1 MSATMQSTP
10 ELREQISQRKKAA
23 PRRLPVPALVIAV
36 ILLMLLGWQALVW
49 LHLLPTMTP
58 GVLEVFGAIIALVVS
73 PAFWMSLWQSV
84 SAAFTG
90 WIIACVLAI
99 VVGMLVGS
107 NSFARQST
115 SVLLDFGRSFPTL
128 ALIPVVILLL
138 GTSQQM
144 KIIMVVLACFWPV
157 VIQTVQGSKR
167 IDPLVIDVARTYR
180 TPPSLMFFRVRLPSA
195 LPFIATG
202 VRISAAM
209 AILVAVGVE
218 VLSQAPGLG
227 RQITLAQQGQ
237 NWDIAFANLF
247 FAGLF
252 GWAVTLLLAKAERR
266 LLRWNRLGDE

>member
-23 PRRLPVPALVIAV
+23 HRRLPVPVLVIAV
-36 ILLMLLGWQALVW
+36 ILLMLLAWQALVW
-49 LHLLPTMTP
+49 LQLLPTMTP
-58 GVLEVFGAIIALVVS
+58 GVFEVLSAIINLVVS

-84 SAAFTG
+84 SAAFIG
-90 WIIACVLAI
+90 WVIACVLAI
-99 VVGMLVGS
+99 VVGMLIGS

>member
-23 PRRLPVPALVIAV
+23 HRRLPVPVLVIAV
-36 ILLMLLGWQALVW
+36 ILLMLLAWQALVW
-49 LHLLPTMTP
+49 LQLLPTMTP
-58 GVLEVFGAIIALVVS
+58 GVFEVLSAIINLVVS

-84 SAAFTG
+84 SAAFIG
-90 WIIACVLAI
+90 WVIACVLAI
-99 VVGMLVGS
+99 VVGMLIGS

-227 RQITLAQQGQ
+227 RQITLAQQRQ